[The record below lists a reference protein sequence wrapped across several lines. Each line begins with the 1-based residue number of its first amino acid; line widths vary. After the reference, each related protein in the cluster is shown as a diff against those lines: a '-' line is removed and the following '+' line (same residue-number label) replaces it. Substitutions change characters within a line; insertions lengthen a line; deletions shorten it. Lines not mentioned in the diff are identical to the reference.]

1 MIKIDAMP
9 NEDIKDPPT
18 KTLKHII
25 RVNNTQIKDITNMR
39 KTENERP
46 TNANVKVK
54 SQGV

>member
-1 MIKIDAMP
+1 MIKIDAIP

-25 RVNNTQIKDITNMR
+25 SVNNTHIKDITNMR
-39 KTENERP
+39 KTEKERP